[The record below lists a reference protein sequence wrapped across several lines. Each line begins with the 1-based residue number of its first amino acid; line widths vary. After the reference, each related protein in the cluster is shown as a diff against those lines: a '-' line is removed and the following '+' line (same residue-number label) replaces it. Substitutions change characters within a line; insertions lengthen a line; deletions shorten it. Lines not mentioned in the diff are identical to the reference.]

1 MRSDS
6 SYRVPVIP
14 PSPRR
19 YPLLATAA
27 LITLAALATTGGC
40 SASPEPKPTPTSL
53 FASEEAAFAAAEEVY
68 REYIAAFNEVD
79 LQDPATFEAPAE
91 YTDGRYEAGE
101 RKDLSELHAE
111 GFIRSG
117 TIVIVRITPE
127 RVDEDGA
134 IYLRTCNDVSAT
146 LLTDSNGVV
155 VTPEDRPTAFAIE
168 LRFETRDGEL
178 RLVDSETVEDSSC
191 AVQ

>member
-6 SYRVPVIP
+6 SYRVPVIL

-19 YPLLATAA
+19 TLLASVA
-27 LITLAALATTGGC
+27 LVTLTTLATTGGC
-40 SASPEPKPTPTSL
+40 SASPAPKPTPTPL
-53 FASEEAAFAAAEEVY
+53 FATEEEAFAAAEEVY

-101 RKDLSELHAE
+101 RKDLSELYAE
-111 GFIRSG
+111 GYVRSG
-117 TIVIVRITPE
+117 AIAIVRIAPE

-134 IYLRTCNDVSAT
+134 IYLKTCNDVSAT
-146 LLTDSNGVV
+146 LLTDASGVV
-155 VTPEDRPTAFAIE
+155 VTPPDRPTAFAIE
-168 LRFETRDGEL
+168 LRFETRDGGL
-178 RLVDSETVEDSSC
+178 LLVDSETVEDPSC
-191 AVQ
+191 AA

>member
-14 PSPRR
+14 LSPRR
-19 YPLLATAA
+19 TLLFSVA
-27 LITLAALATTGGC
+27 LITLTALMTTGGC

-53 FASEEAAFAAAEEVY
+53 FASEEEAFAAAEEVY
-68 REYIAAFNEVD
+68 REYIAAFNEVN

-111 GFIRSG
+111 GYVRSG
-117 TIVIVRITPE
+117 DIVIVRITPE

-146 LLTDSNGVV
+146 ALTDATGVL
-155 VTPEDRPTAFAIE
+155 VTPEDRPAAFAIE
-168 LRFETRDGEL
+168 LRFEIRDGEL
-178 RLVDSETVEDSSC
+178 LLVDSETVEDSSC
-191 AVQ
+191 AV